1 MKDKKIPARVTVL
14 LVFIVLL
21 FTSATGGY
29 AQTQGSAVAVQE
41 YDKISIDK
49 FTVVLDSYLVM
60 ADGSDL
66 TPEVVSVSG
75 QTDGSQ

>member
-29 AQTQGSAVAVQE
+29 AQTQGSAVAVQK
-41 YDKISIDK
+41 YDKISRK
-49 FTVVLDSYLVM
+49 R
-60 ADGSDL
+60 
-66 TPEVVSVSG
+66 
-75 QTDGSQ
+75 